1 MFARK
6 SAMKDSVF
14 LWETFSSL
22 NEKINSLLTLLKGL
36 LIEEVHSS
44 LKARGQFPLIIKP
57 LGEKIIPWDAIKCPN
72 RMKSSAKVYTDSEFW
87 YKQLTVP
94 STRLRK
100 ILSAVIQLTELNG
113 KEQMWKSTDL
123 NCTL

>member
-1 MFARK
+1 M
-6 SAMKDSVF
+6 
-14 LWETFSSL
+14 LQ
-22 NEKINSLLTLLKGL
+22 NE
-36 LIEEVHSS
+36 
-44 LKARGQFPLIIKP
+44 
-57 LGEKIIPWDAIKCPN
+57 CPN

-94 STRLRK
+94 STGLRK

>member
-1 MFARK
+1 
-6 SAMKDSVF
+6 
-14 LWETFSSL
+14 
-22 NEKINSLLTLLKGL
+22 
-36 LIEEVHSS
+36 
-44 LKARGQFPLIIKP
+44 
-57 LGEKIIPWDAIKCPN
+57 
-72 RMKSSAKVYTDSEFW
+72 MKSPANVYTDSEFW

-94 STRLRK
+94 SIGLRK